1 MAVGSSRPKRP
12 AKEAALTKSVAERL
26 QRGNADMKARVF
38 NRAATAMV
46 VVTLAG
52 AGGIAGQVQAQT
64 PDASNTGAGPRGTPV
79 APLTNPAEQQAVP
92 SGKPASQ
99 ATPPAVEQQNRSQT
113 GQPSGAEQ
121 AVPSTKPAPEATT
134 QGMKSEMKKS
144 PPK

>member
-1 MAVGSSRPKRP
+1 
-12 AKEAALTKSVAERL
+12 
-26 QRGNADMKARVF
+26 MKARVF

-52 AGGIAGQVQAQT
+52 AWGIAGQVQAQT
-64 PDASNTGAGPRGTPV
+64 PDASNTTGAGPRGTPV
-79 APLTNPAEQQAVP
+79 APSTNPAEQQAAP

-121 AVPSTKPAPEATT
+121 AAPSTKPAPEATT

-144 PPK
+144 TPK